1 MAINAPELFQA
12 LEVIETTKGINK
24 DVVIQALVEAISKGF
39 RKQLGGDDA
48 LVKVEMDPEKGTITL
63 AQIKKVVEE
72 VEDDFLEIS
81 VEDANEASKGK
92 IKYQVGDDFIIPSNL
107 ESLDKA
113 TMMSIKSVFRQ
124 KFSEA
129 EKSVLLENFKDKINT
144 MITGRVESVDEKSAS
159 INIGRTSVFLTRN
172 QMIGDEKF
180 LPGENIRLYVVG
192 IDNSSKGGARIL
204 VSRSH
209 EGFLR
214 CLFNEEIREIYD
226 GTIVIKGIARQAAER
241 SKVAVYSSNPDVDP
255 AGSCIGQNGSRIQK
269 IVTQL
274 GNGTS
279 KEKID
284 IIAYS
289 DNPGLYVIEALK
301 PAQVIGVNYD
311 ANKKEA
317 TAVVKDDS
325 LSLAIGKRGVNV
337 RLAATLTGYHIDI
350 KTETQALEE
359 GYEFQTFEELQAL
372 ELAKKQ
378 EERIRLAQEAMEKA
392 ASQASTLP
400 GLPEG
405 YVAPMERVYQ
415 DEEEDK
421 ELEEALQSQVDK
433 EEKVDSPV
441 VEEKVEVKK
450 EEPKEEVAPVV
461 NEVKEV
467 QTTTTLSDLEQSLE
481 AEEKKNKGGNRK
493 NTRKSQKKE
502 EVEEGAPIFTHDP
515 SQNMSIYTDEE
526 LKELEEEESQDY
538 EDSDEDIDYDEYD
551 QYYDDDDR

>member
-24 DVVIQALVEAISKGF
+24 DVVIQALIEAISKGF

-81 VEDANEASKGK
+81 VEDANEAAKGK
-92 IKYQVGDDFIIPSNL
+92 VTYKAGDDFIIPSNL

-129 EKSVLLENFKDKINT
+129 EKNVLLENFKDKINT

-159 INIGRTSVFLTRN
+159 VNIGRTSVFLTRN
-172 QMIGDEKF
+172 QMIGDERF
-180 LPGENIRLYVVG
+180 VPGENIRLYVVG

-311 ANKKEA
+311 ASKKEA

-359 GYEFQTFEELQAL
+359 GYEFQTFEELQAM
-372 ELAKKQ
+372 ELAKLQ
-378 EERIRLAQEAMEKA
+378 EERLKKAQEAMQQA
-392 ASQASTLP
+392 AAQASVLP

-405 YVAPMERVYQ
+405 YVAPMERVYK
-415 DEEEDK
+415 DEEDNS
-421 ELEEALQSQVDK
+421 ELEEALESELDK
-433 EEKVDSPV
+433 EEKVETPKEEKPVV
-441 VEEKVEVKK
+441 VEEK
-450 EEPKEEVAPVV
+450 KEEVKAPAVEEIK
-461 NEVKEV
+461 EVK
-467 QTTTTLSDLEQSLE
+467 TTTTLSDLEQSLE
-481 AEEKKNKGGNRK
+481 EEKKSKGGNRK
-493 NTRKSQKKE
+493 NTRKSAKKE
-502 EVEEGAPIFTHDP
+502 EVEEAAPVFTHDP

-526 LKELEEEESQDY
+526 LKEFEEEESEEFD
-538 EDSDEDIDYDEYD
+538 DSDEDIDYDEYD
-551 QYYDDDDR
+551 KYYDDDDR